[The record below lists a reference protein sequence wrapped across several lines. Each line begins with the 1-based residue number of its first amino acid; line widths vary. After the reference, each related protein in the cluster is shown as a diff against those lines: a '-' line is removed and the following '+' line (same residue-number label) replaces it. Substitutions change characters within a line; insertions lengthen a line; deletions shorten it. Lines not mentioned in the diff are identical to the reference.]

1 MRTETFTL
9 SNAAQ
14 VNRLMD
20 FLKLHWR
27 ESVKSK
33 KYLIVTV
40 KDKQEDISSA
50 QRRLYF
56 MWCTQFANK
65 FGMEQPE
72 AHLLMKRKFLIN
84 IYRRDDEGFA
94 AMCDAIALL
103 KKNEPEQ
110 AQAIGDQVIKL
121 TSITNATKIQMSEFM
136 DHFYRFAQDQGLWL
150 QTPDDLKFARE
161 MAAQFK

>member
-1 MRTETFTL
+1 MKIETFTL
-9 SNAAQ
+9 SSAAQ

-20 FLKLHWR
+20 FLKLYWR

-65 FGMEQPE
+65 FGNEQSE
-72 AHLLMKRKFLIN
+72 VHHDMKRRFLIN
-84 IYRRDDEGFA
+84 IYRRDDAGFA

-103 KKNEPEQ
+103 KKTEPEQ
-110 AQAIGDQVIKL
+110 AQAIGDQVIRL
-121 TSITNATKIQMSEFM
+121 TSITKATKIQMSEYM
-136 DHFYRFAQDQGLWL
+136 DQFYRFAQTQGLWL
-150 QTPDDLKFARE
+150 TCPDDLKWCRE
-161 MAAQFK
+161 MAA